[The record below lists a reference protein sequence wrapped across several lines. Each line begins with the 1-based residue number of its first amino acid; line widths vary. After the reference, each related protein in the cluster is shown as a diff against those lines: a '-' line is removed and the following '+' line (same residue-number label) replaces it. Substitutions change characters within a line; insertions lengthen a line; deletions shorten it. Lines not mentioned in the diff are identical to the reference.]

1 MGSERGICVIGLKG
15 MDTLIMVTKT
25 AENGVA
31 HPIRPRPY
39 RTRSSANAEVPREH
53 AVS

>member
-1 MGSERGICVIGLKG
+1 MGSERGLCVIGLKG
-15 MDTLIMVTKT
+15 ITLIMVTKT